1 MSENNKKYWQK
12 FYRTKSIN
20 SLDFPS
26 QFSMFTLSKKRKE
39 NVLFEFGC
47 GNGRDAAFM
56 YKFYKSTFA
65 FDMSETAI
73 KLNKKKYKNLKSL
86 KFKVCDIRDYF
97 NVKKYHKFKKC
108 IYARFFL
115 HSLNYKEISKFI
127 YLVTRLLN
135 KNEKIFVEYRT
146 HLDKNKKKF
155 FKDHFRNFLNPKKII
170 KMFNKEKLIKI
181 YSINGYGLAVFNDE
195 DPHVARQ
202 IFIKK

>member
-1 MSENNKKYWQK
+1 MSENNEKYWQK

-26 QFSMFTLSKKRKE
+26 QFSIFTLSKKGKE
-39 NVLFEFGC
+39 NDLFEFGC

-56 YKFYKSTFA
+56 YKFYKRTFA

-73 KLNKKKYKNLKSL
+73 KLNKKKYKNFKSL
-86 KFKVCDIRDYF
+86 KFKICDIRDYF
-97 NVKKYHKFKKC
+97 NVKKYRKFKKC

-127 YLVTRLLN
+127 YLATRLLN

-155 FKDHFRNFLNPKKII
+155 FKNHFRNFLNPKKII